1 LKEVIHF
8 SHANGFPA
16 STYRT
21 IFAELSDDYE
31 LRSIE
36 CIGHDAR
43 YPVTS
48 DWPHLVEELIGDI
61 GSRSDEP
68 VWLVGHS
75 LGGYLSLM
83 AALKRP
89 HWVRGVVMLDSPV
102 IAGWRAG
109 VLRVS
114 QWTGLD
120 ERLSPAAAT
129 RTRRTHWPSRDD
141 AWRHFRAKTAFAR
154 WDERVLSDYIDFGI
168 PQTASDGTRTLAF
181 DRQTEYLIYRTLP
194 RTLGARIA
202 HGAPVPV
209 GFVAGT
215 HSKEIRQ
222 VGLNATQRATHGRI
236 EWLEGSHLFPME
248 KPIETAHAVRR
259 MLRVLTM
266 SSSERGAKP

>member
-21 IFAELSDDYE
+21 IFAELFDDYE
-31 LRSIE
+31 VRYIE
-36 CIGHDAR
+36 RIGHDAR

-102 IAGWRAG
+102 VAGWRAG
-109 VLRVS
+109 MLRVS

-141 AWRHFRAKTAFAR
+141 AWRHFHAKTAFAR

-209 GFVAGT
+209 GLVAGT

-222 VGLNATQRATHGRI
+222 VGLEATKRVTHERI

-248 KPIETAHAVRR
+248 KPIETARAVRR
-259 MLRVLTM
+259 MLRML
-266 SSSERGAKP
+266 SSERGAQL